1 MRNVDI
7 EVFSIAQTKVNPDAV
22 RRWLDFIGAKE
33 FEIPEEDA
41 CSDPAFLV
49 ALAAK
54 RCYMSFEAGL
64 NPNVTKVRKDMTEY
78 LDNVLKSGHGSVLE
92 HACYTFAI
100 ENISRVFTG
109 EMNRHRAGVG
119 ISEGSMR
126 YIRYRDIPSWLPTS
140 ITLTKEEAALKDK
153 IVSIAGDLKCDHDGP
168 ELGLVPHESVLEM
181 LTPDELEMRPLM
193 TKKVLTQHVF
203 RRHYGQTE
211 VNYQEIQDIW
221 KEELAPDSKF
231 HGKKQITSMARR
243 IIPMGVA
250 TGGVWTMNLRAV
262 RHIIALRASEAAE
275 EEIAYVFGKIAKII
289 TEQEPM
295 LMGDFTQDENGFW
308 TPKYKKV

>member
-7 EVFSIAQTKVNPDAV
+7 EVFCTAQTRVNKDEV
-22 RRWLDFIGAKE
+22 RRWLDFIGAE
-33 FEIPEEDA
+33 NFEIPADDA
-41 CSDPAFLV
+41 CTDPALLV

-54 RCYMSFEAGL
+54 RCYMSFEPGL
-64 NPNVTKVRKDMTEY
+64 NPNVTKVRKDLTEY
-78 LDNVLKSGHGSVLE
+78 LDNVLKSGHGSVTE
-92 HACYTFAI
+92 HAVYTFAI
-100 ENISRVFTG
+100 ENVSRVFTG

-140 ITLTKEEAALKDK
+140 IKLTKNEEVALETGMEVFGLDFEATPEGAYHAGVHPDVLKRLDEPLRSRWVVALKK
-153 IVSIAGDLKCDHDGP
+153 LK
-168 ELGLVPHESVLEM
+168 
-181 LTPDELEMRPLM
+181 
-193 TKKVLTQHVF
+193 TQTVF
-203 RRHYGQTE
+203 QRHYGQTE

-221 KEELAPDSKF
+221 KEELAPESKF

-250 TGGVWTMNLRAV
+250 TGGVWTMNIRAV
-262 RHIIALRASEAAE
+262 RHIIAMRASDAAE
-275 EEIAYVFGKIAKII
+275 EEIAYVFGKIAKYMV
-289 TEQEPM
+289 EQEPM

-308 TPKYKKV
+308 TPKYRKV